1 MENDNDLLLT
11 SGKDNSNLTLKQL
24 GDISE
29 LEIFS
34 GSLEPMRGWQS
45 TVLTEIN
52 PITSLNFYQEG
63 KNVEFETSIN
73 INLIITSVEKSQQ
86 GGIDI
91 YEVTF
96 DNGSSEKIEISNN

>member
-1 MENDNDLLLT
+1 M
-11 SGKDNSNLTLKQL
+11 

-86 GGIDI
+86 DGMDI